1 MNKKKLEIE
10 YPLSSKSESIVWG
23 LIGNAHGLS
32 KWMADYVEEVDGVM
46 TFTWGEVWTQQD
58 IRTSVII
65 ERRENSFIRLKW
77 DVNPSDDDFWELRVG
92 KSDFSGKLTL
102 LITDHVD
109 EDDYDYMKGV
119 SADNLNRL
127 HNVSGR

>member
-109 EDDYDYMKGV
+109 EDDCDYMKGV
-119 SADNLNRL
+119 WADNLNRL
-127 HNVSGR
+127 HNVSGL

>member
-10 YPLSSKSESIVWG
+10 YPLSSKSESRVWG

-119 SADNLNRL
+119 WADNLNRL
-127 HNVSGR
+127 HNVSGL

>member
-32 KWMADYVEEVDGVM
+32 KWMAEHVEEVDGVL
-46 TFTWGEVWTQQD
+46 TVTWGEVWTQQD

-119 SADNLNRL
+119 WADNLNRL
-127 HNVSGR
+127 HNVSGL

>member
-58 IRTSVII
+58 IRT
-65 ERRENSFIRLKW
+65 
-77 DVNPSDDDFWELRVG
+77 
-92 KSDFSGKLTL
+92 
-102 LITDHVD
+102 
-109 EDDYDYMKGV
+109 
-119 SADNLNRL
+119 
-127 HNVSGR
+127 

>member
-119 SADNLNRL
+119 WADNLNRP
-127 HNVSGR
+127 HNVSGL

>member
-1 MNKKKLEIE
+1 MKKKKLEIE

-32 KWMADYVEEVDGVM
+32 KWMADYVEESDGVM
-46 TFTWGEVWTQQD
+46 TFTCEVWTQQD
-58 IRTSVII
+58 IRTSEII

-119 SADNLNRL
+119 CADNLNRL
-127 HNVSGR
+127 HNVSGL